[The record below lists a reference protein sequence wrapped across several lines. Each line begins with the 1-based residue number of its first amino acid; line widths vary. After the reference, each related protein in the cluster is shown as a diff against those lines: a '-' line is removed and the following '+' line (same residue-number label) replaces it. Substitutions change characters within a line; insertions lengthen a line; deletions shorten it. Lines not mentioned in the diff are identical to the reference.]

1 MRICFCDDE
10 ASTRS
15 QFERMAAAWAEQR
28 GEAAELQ
35 LYNSA
40 EQLLFEVGQPEA
52 QELVFD
58 LILLDI
64 QMGGMDGITLARQ
77 LRAQDKRVTLAFL
90 TAAREYVFEGYEV
103 QAVRYLLKPM
113 QQEKVFELL
122 DLARQNLQ
130 EQPSLILNC
139 ADEKKKLYLSQIA
152 AIEAQG
158 HYLIFHTTTG
168 QLQQKAS
175 LSSLAGHSGDSF
187 VMSHRSFYVNLAH
200 LLRIS
205 RTECTLDTGLT
216 VPVSR
221 GAYKNLNEPFILSY
235 RKEMLE

>member
-15 QFERMAAAWAEQR
+15 QFERMAAAWEEQR

-52 QELVFD
+52 QELAFD

-139 ADEKKKLYLSQIA
+139 ADEKKKIYLSQIA

-175 LSSLAGHSGDSF
+175 LSSLAGHLGDSF

-221 GAYKNLNEPFILSY
+221 GAYKNLNEQFIRYY

>member
-52 QELVFD
+52 QELAFD

-64 QMGGMDGITLARQ
+64 QMGEMDGITLARQ

-175 LSSLAGHSGDSF
+175 LSSLAGHLGDSF

-221 GAYKNLNEPFILSY
+221 GAYKNLNEQFILYY

>member
-15 QFERMAAAWAEQR
+15 QFERMAAAWEEQR

-40 EQLLFEVGQPEA
+40 EQLLFEVDQPEA
-52 QELVFD
+52 QELAFD

-122 DLARQNLQ
+122 DLARQK
-130 EQPSLILNC
+130 QPSLILNC

-175 LSSLAGHSGDSF
+175 LSSLAGHLGDSF

-221 GAYKNLNEPFILSY
+221 GAYKNLNEQFIRYY

>member
-1 MRICFCDDE
+1 
-10 ASTRS
+10 
-15 QFERMAAAWAEQR
+15 MAAAWAEQR

-130 EQPSLILNC
+130 EQPSLILN
-139 ADEKKKLYLSQIA
+139 APTKRK
-152 AIEAQG
+152 
-158 HYLIFHTTTG
+158 
-168 QLQQKAS
+168 
-175 LSSLAGHSGDSF
+175 SF
-187 VMSHRSFYVNLAH
+187 TFRR
-200 LLRIS
+200 LLPSKRRDI
-205 RTECTLDTGLT
+205 T
-216 VPVSR
+216 
-221 GAYKNLNEPFILSY
+221 
-235 RKEMLE
+235 

>member
-77 LRAQDKRVTLAFL
+77 LRAQDNRVTLAFL

-175 LSSLAGHSGDSF
+175 LSSLAGHLGDSF

-221 GAYKNLNEPFILSY
+221 GAYKNLNEQFIRYY

>member
-15 QFERMAAAWAEQR
+15 QFERMAAAWEEQK

-40 EQLLFEVGQPEA
+40 EQLLFEVDQPEA
-52 QELVFD
+52 QELAFD

-158 HYLIFHTTTG
+158 HYLIFHTTAG

-175 LSSLAGHSGDSF
+175 LSSLAGHLGDSF

-205 RTECTLDTGLT
+205 RAECTLDTGLT

-221 GAYKNLNEPFILSY
+221 GAYKNLNEQFIRYY

>member
-15 QFERMAAAWAEQR
+15 QFERMAAAWEEQR
-28 GEAAELQ
+28 REAAELQ

-52 QELVFD
+52 QELAFD

-139 ADEKKKLYLSQIA
+139 ADEKKKIYLSQIA

-175 LSSLAGHSGDSF
+175 LSSLAGHLGDSF

-221 GAYKNLNEPFILSY
+221 GAYKNLNEQFIRYY

>member
-15 QFERMAAAWAEQR
+15 QFERMAAAWEEQR

-40 EQLLFEVGQPEA
+40 EQLLFEVDQPEA
-52 QELVFD
+52 QELAFD
-58 LILLDI
+58 HILLDI

-175 LSSLAGHSGDSF
+175 LSSLAGHLGDSF

-221 GAYKNLNEPFILSY
+221 GAYKNLNEQFILYY

>member
-15 QFERMAAAWAEQR
+15 QFERMAAAWEEQR

-40 EQLLFEVGQPEA
+40 EQLLFEVDQPEA
-52 QELVFD
+52 QELAFD

-139 ADEKKKLYLSQIA
+139 ADEKKKIYLSQIA

-175 LSSLAGHSGDSF
+175 LSSLAGHLGDSF

-216 VPVSR
+216 VPVLR
-221 GAYKNLNEPFILSY
+221 GAYKNLNEQFIRYY

>member
-15 QFERMAAAWAEQR
+15 QFERMAAAWEEQR
-28 GEAAELQ
+28 GEVAELQ

-52 QELVFD
+52 QELAFD

-139 ADEKKKLYLSQIA
+139 ADEKKKIYLSQIA

-175 LSSLAGHSGDSF
+175 LSSLTGHLGDSF
-187 VMSHRSFYVNLAH
+187 VMNHRSFYVNLAH

-205 RTECTLDTGLT
+205 RTECTLDTGLS

-221 GAYKNLNEPFILSY
+221 GAYKNLNEQFIRYY

>member
-52 QELVFD
+52 QELAFD

-130 EQPSLILNC
+130 EQRSLILNC

-175 LSSLAGHSGDSF
+175 LSSLAGHLGDSF

-221 GAYKNLNEPFILSY
+221 GAYKNLNEQFILYY

>member
-15 QFERMAAAWAEQR
+15 QFERMAAAW
-28 GEAAELQ
+28 AAELQ

-52 QELVFD
+52 QELAFD

-175 LSSLAGHSGDSF
+175 LSSLAGHLGDSF

-221 GAYKNLNEPFILSY
+221 GAYKNLNEQFIRYY

>member
-52 QELVFD
+52 QELAFD

-168 QLQQKAS
+168 
-175 LSSLAGHSGDSF
+175 
-187 VMSHRSFYVNLAH
+187 
-200 LLRIS
+200 
-205 RTECTLDTGLT
+205 
-216 VPVSR
+216 
-221 GAYKNLNEPFILSY
+221 
-235 RKEMLE
+235 

>member
-1 MRICFCDDE
+1 MNNESMLKIAICDDE
-10 ASTRS
+10 QPIRDYLKKLTEKCTDA
-15 QFERMAAAWAEQR
+15 QVHVFAN
-28 GEAAELQ
+28 GEEL
-35 LYNSA
+35 LSDPTVY
-40 EQLLFEVGQPEA
+40 
-52 QELVFD
+52 D
-58 LILLDI
+58 IILLDI
-64 QMGGMDGITLARQ
+64 SLNRKPDSGKPNGMEVAKKIRETSDVIIIF
-77 LRAQDKRVTLAFL
+77 VTALK
-90 TAAREYVFEGYEV
+90 EYVFEGYEV

-158 HYLIFHTTTG
+158 HYLIFHTTAG

-175 LSSLAGHSGDSF
+175 LSSLAGHLGDSF

-221 GAYKNLNEPFILSY
+221 GAYKNLNEQFIRYY

>member
-15 QFERMAAAWAEQR
+15 QFERMAAAWEEQR

-40 EQLLFEVGQPEA
+40 EQLLFEVDQPEA
-52 QELVFD
+52 QELAFD

-175 LSSLAGHSGDSF
+175 LSSLAGHLGDSF

-221 GAYKNLNEPFILSY
+221 GAYKNLNEQFIRYY

>member
-15 QFERMAAAWAEQR
+15 QFERMAAAWEEQR

-40 EQLLFEVGQPEA
+40 EQLLFEVDQPEA
-52 QELVFD
+52 QELAFD

-90 TAAREYVFEGYEV
+90 TAAREYVFEGYEL

-175 LSSLAGHSGDSF
+175 LSSLAGHLGDSF

-221 GAYKNLNEPFILSY
+221 GAYKNLNEQFIRYY

>member
-15 QFERMAAAWAEQR
+15 QFERMAAAWEEQR

-40 EQLLFEVGQPEA
+40 EQLLFEVDQPEA
-52 QELVFD
+52 QELAFD

-175 LSSLAGHSGDSF
+175 LSSLAGHLGDSF

-200 LLRIS
+200 LVRIS

-221 GAYKNLNEPFILSY
+221 GAYKNLNEQFIRYY

>member
-15 QFERMAAAWAEQR
+15 QFERMAAAWEEQR

-40 EQLLFEVGQPEA
+40 EQLLFEVDQPEA
-52 QELVFD
+52 QELAF
-58 LILLDI
+58 
-64 QMGGMDGITLARQ
+64 TLARQ

-175 LSSLAGHSGDSF
+175 LSSLDSF

-221 GAYKNLNEPFILSY
+221 GAYKNLNEQFIRYY

>member
-15 QFERMAAAWAEQR
+15 QFERMAAAWEEQR

-40 EQLLFEVGQPEA
+40 EQLLFEVDQPEA
-52 QELVFD
+52 QELAFD

-175 LSSLAGHSGDSF
+175 LSSLAGHLGDSF

-221 GAYKNLNEPFILSY
+221 GAYKNLNEQFILYY

>member
-15 QFERMAAAWAEQR
+15 QFERMAAAWEEQR

-52 QELVFD
+52 QELAFD

-175 LSSLAGHSGDSF
+175 LSSLAGHLGDSF

-221 GAYKNLNEPFILSY
+221 GAYKNLNEQFIRYY

>member
-15 QFERMAAAWAEQR
+15 QFERMAAAWEEQR

-40 EQLLFEVGQPEA
+40 EQLLFEVDQPEA
-52 QELVFD
+52 QELAFD

-139 ADEKKKLYLSQIA
+139 ADEKKKIYLSQIA

-175 LSSLAGHSGDSF
+175 LSSLAGHLGDSF

-221 GAYKNLNEPFILSY
+221 GAYKNLNEQFIRYY

>member
-35 LYNSA
+35 LDNSA

-175 LSSLAGHSGDSF
+175 LSSLAGHLGDSF

-221 GAYKNLNEPFILSY
+221 GAYKNLNEQFILYY

>member
-52 QELVFD
+52 QELAFD

-77 LRAQDKRVTLAFL
+77 LRAQDKRVTRAVL
-90 TAAREYVFEGYEV
+90 TAAREYVCEGYEV

-175 LSSLAGHSGDSF
+175 LSSLAGHLGDSF

-221 GAYKNLNEPFILSY
+221 GAYKNLNEQFILYY

>member
-158 HYLIFHTTTG
+158 HYLIFHTTTAPAESEPVLPCRAFG
-168 QLQQKAS
+168 RQLCDEPPQLLCQFSAPSAHQPHRMYTGYRFDSAGLARS
-175 LSSLAGHSGDSF
+175 L
-187 VMSHRSFYVNLAH
+187 
-200 LLRIS
+200 
-205 RTECTLDTGLT
+205 
-216 VPVSR
+216 
-221 GAYKNLNEPFILSY
+221 
-235 RKEMLE
+235 

>member
-52 QELVFD
+52 QELAFD

-175 LSSLAGHSGDSF
+175 LSSLAGHLGDSF

-221 GAYKNLNEPFILSY
+221 GAYKKLNEQFIRYY

>member
-1 MRICFCDDE
+1 MDFLQRMQQNIPYCSRYTDMP
-10 ASTRS
+10 S
-15 QFERMAAAWAEQR
+15 Q
-28 GEAAELQ
+28 LQ
-35 LYNSA
+35 QKAKTLCWQYN
-40 EQLLFEVGQPEA
+40 QTGPHQQ
-52 QELVFD
+52 QE
-58 LILLDI
+58 
-64 QMGGMDGITLARQ
+64 
-77 LRAQDKRVTLAFL
+77 RAQDKRVTLAFL

-175 LSSLAGHSGDSF
+175 LSSLAGHLGDSF

-221 GAYKNLNEPFILSY
+221 GAYKNLNEQFIRYY

>member
-15 QFERMAAAWAEQR
+15 QFERMAAAWEEQR

-40 EQLLFEVGQPEA
+40 EQLLFEVDQPEA
-52 QELVFD
+52 QELAFD

-90 TAAREYVFEGYEV
+90 TAARESVFEGYEV

-158 HYLIFHTTTG
+158 PYLIFHTTAG

-175 LSSLAGHSGDSF
+175 LSSLAGHLGDSF

-221 GAYKNLNEPFILSY
+221 GAYKNLNEQFIRYY
-235 RKEMLE
+235 R

>member
-1 MRICFCDDE
+1 MRVCFCDDE

-15 QFERMAAAWAEQR
+15 QFEQMAAAWAEQR
-28 GEAAELQ
+28 GEKVEVQ

-40 EQLLFEVGQPEA
+40 EQLLFEVGQLGA
-52 QELVFD
+52 QELAFD

-64 QMGGMDGITLARQ
+64 QMGGMDGVTLARQ
-77 LRAQDKRVTLAFL
+77 LREQDKRVTLAFL

-130 EQPSLILNC
+130 EQPSLIINC

-158 HYLIFHTTTG
+158 HYLIFHTTAG
-168 QLQQKAS
+168 PLQQKAS
-175 LSSLAGHSGDSF
+175 LSSLAGHLSDSF
-187 VMSHRSFYVNLAH
+187 VMSHRSFYVNLEH

-205 RTECTLDTGLT
+205 RTECALDIGLS

-221 GAYKNLNEPFILSY
+221 GAYKNLNEQFIRYY

>member
-52 QELVFD
+52 QELAFD

-113 QQEKVFELL
+113 QQEK
-122 DLARQNLQ
+122 N
-130 EQPSLILNC
+130 
-139 ADEKKKLYLSQIA
+139 
-152 AIEAQG
+152 
-158 HYLIFHTTTG
+158 
-168 QLQQKAS
+168 
-175 LSSLAGHSGDSF
+175 
-187 VMSHRSFYVNLAH
+187 
-200 LLRIS
+200 
-205 RTECTLDTGLT
+205 
-216 VPVSR
+216 
-221 GAYKNLNEPFILSY
+221 
-235 RKEMLE
+235 

>member
-15 QFERMAAAWAEQR
+15 QFERMAAAWEEQR

-40 EQLLFEVGQPEA
+40 EQLLFEVDQPEA
-52 QELVFD
+52 QELAFD

-175 LSSLAGHSGDSF
+175 LSSLAGHLGDSF

-205 RTECTLDTGLT
+205 RTECTQDTGLT

-221 GAYKNLNEPFILSY
+221 GAYKNLNEQFIRYY

>member
-175 LSSLAGHSGDSF
+175 LSSLAGHLGDSF
-187 VMSHRSFYVNLAH
+187 VMSHRSFYATLAH

-221 GAYKNLNEPFILSY
+221 GAYKNLNEQFIRYY

>member
-15 QFERMAAAWAEQR
+15 QFERMAAAWEEQR

-40 EQLLFEVGQPEA
+40 EQLLFEVDQPEA
-52 QELVFD
+52 QELAFD

-139 ADEKKKLYLSQIA
+139 ADEKKKIYLSQIA

-175 LSSLAGHSGDSF
+175 LSSLAGHLGDSF

-221 GAYKNLNEPFILSY
+221 GAYKNLNEQLIRYS

>member
-15 QFERMAAAWAEQR
+15 QFERMTAAWAEQR

-52 QELVFD
+52 QELAFD

-175 LSSLAGHSGDSF
+175 LSSLAGHLGDSF

-221 GAYKNLNEPFILSY
+221 GAYKNLNEQFILYY

>member
-15 QFERMAAAWAEQR
+15 QFERMAAAWEEQR

-40 EQLLFEVGQPEA
+40 EQLLFEVDQPEA
-52 QELVFD
+52 QELAFD

-158 HYLIFHTTTG
+158 LSLIH
-168 QLQQKAS
+168 
-175 LSSLAGHSGDSF
+175 
-187 VMSHRSFYVNLAH
+187 
-200 LLRIS
+200 I
-205 RTECTLDTGLT
+205 
-216 VPVSR
+216 
-221 GAYKNLNEPFILSY
+221 
-235 RKEMLE
+235 